1 MSIGRLI
8 RLAIVGWVVGMIAG
22 MVTALG
28 VKRRI
33 VPTTDEAAEEVE
45 LAAIFG
51 PLAFH
56 STSTAFRGGLLE
68 AWYGG
73 GVLDLRD
80 ATLAPEGATLRIRAV
95 FAGAQVLVPPDWRV
109 VSRVRGMG
117 GVSDVREVKGDAIDA
132 PELVIE
138 GLVIAAGVAVQ
149 SEVSEEAA
157 WAGAADWGQ
166 GWKDGW
172 GKAERSGASQRKRM
186 GSSLKRDEVL
196 GDAADT
202 VDDAT
207 EAAKDTVEAASDT
220 ASKAAKSLTEAVTD
234 AADEAGDAVAK
245 ADSEMAP
252 TT

>member
-8 RLAIVGWVVGMIAG
+8 RLAIIGWVVGMIAG

-28 VKRRI
+28 IKRRI

-56 STSTAFRGGLLE
+56 STATAFRGGLLE

-73 GVLDLRD
+73 GVVDLRD
-80 ATLAPEGATLRIRAV
+80 ATLAPEGATLRVRAV
-95 FAGAQVLVPPDWRV
+95 FAGAQILVPPEWKV

-117 GVSDVREVKGDAIDA
+117 GLSDVREVKGDAIDA

-138 GLVIAAGVAVQ
+138 GLMIGAGIAVQ
-149 SEVSEEAA
+149 SEVNEEAA
-157 WAGAADWGQ
+157 WAGAAEWGQ

-172 GKAERSGASQRKRM
+172 SQGERSGMGQRKRM
-186 GSSLKRDEVL
+186 GWSWKRDGAGSEVAEAVDDAGDAVADAAADASEKA
-196 GDAADT
+196 GDAA
-202 VDDAT
+202 ASLS
-207 EAAKDTVEAASDT
+207 EA
-220 ASKAAKSLTEAVTD
+220 L
-234 AADEAGDAVAK
+234 DEAGDAAAK
-245 ADSEMAP
+245 AGSEMAP
-252 TT
+252 AN

>member
-8 RLAIVGWVVGMIAG
+8 RLAIIGWVVGMIAG

-28 VKRRI
+28 IKRRI

-56 STSTAFRGGLLE
+56 STATAFRGGLLE

-73 GVLDLRD
+73 GVVDLRD
-80 ATLAPEGATLRIRAV
+80 ATLAPEGATLRVRAV
-95 FAGAQVLVPPDWRV
+95 FAGAQILVPPEWRV

-117 GVSDVREVKGDAIDA
+117 GLSDVREVKGDAIDA

-138 GLVIAAGVAVQ
+138 GLMIGAGIAVQ
-149 SEVSEEAA
+149 SEVNEEAA

-172 GKAERSGASQRKRM
+172 GQGERSGASQRKRM
-186 GSSLKRDEVL
+186 GWGWKRDDKVA
-196 GDAADT
+196 DAADT
-202 VDDAT
+202 VDAAT
-207 EAAKDTVEAASDT
+207 EAVTDAAEAASDT
-220 ASKAAKSLTEAVTD
+220 ASEAAESVSEAVAD
-234 AADEAGDAVAK
+234 AASDAGDAVAK
-245 ADSEMAP
+245 AESEMAP
-252 TT
+252 AT